1 MVWRATVA
9 DPQATRGP
17 VDVEIVNQRGLHAR
31 AAAKF
36 VTVAEKFTAEID
48 VTHAGMTVSG
58 HSIMGLMMLGAGRG
72 ETIGITARGPQAAPA
87 LAALVALVGAGF
99 DEGD

>member
-1 MVWRATVA
+1 MAEPA
-9 DPQATRGP
+9 IQP
-17 VDVEIVNQRGLHAR
+17 VPHRMDVGIVNQRGLHAR

-36 VTVAEKFTAEID
+36 VTVAEKFDAGVD

-72 ETIGITARGPQAAPA
+72 ETITITTTGPQGPQA
-87 LAALVALVGAGF
+87 LAALARLVGAGF
-99 DEGD
+99 DEDD

>member
-1 MVWRATVA
+1 MAEA
-9 DPQATRGP
+9 AAQPASHQA
-17 VDVEIVNQRGLHAR
+17 DVEIVNQRGLHAR

-36 VTVAEKFTAEID
+36 VTVAEKFDAGVD

-72 ETIGITARGPQAAPA
+72 ETVTITTSGPQGPQALRA
-87 LAALVALVGAGF
+87 LTRLVGAGF
-99 DEGD
+99 DEDD

>member
-1 MVWRATVA
+1 MAQGTAVR
-9 DPQATRGP
+9 

-36 VTVAEKFTAEID
+36 VTMAEKYAAEID

-72 ETIGITARGPQAAPA
+72 ETIGITARGPQGAPA
-87 LAALVALVGAGF
+87 LAALVRLVGAGF
-99 DEGD
+99 DEDG